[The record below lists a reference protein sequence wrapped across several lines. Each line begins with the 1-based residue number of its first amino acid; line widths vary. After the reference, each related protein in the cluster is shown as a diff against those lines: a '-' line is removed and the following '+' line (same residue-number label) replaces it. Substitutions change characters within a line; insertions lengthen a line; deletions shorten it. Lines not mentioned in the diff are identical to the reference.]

1 MGLLTETIQLAKS
14 EHEACGA
21 LKRVFKPY
29 ITHTD
34 GYVEISDS
42 VPI

>member
-1 MGLLTETIQLAKS
+1 MGLLTETTQLAQS
-14 EHEACGA
+14 DHEARGA

-29 ITHTD
+29 VTHTD

-42 VPI
+42 VPT